1 MSKVATAAPK
11 YHGTLFGIGN
21 DLIVYLHLLAW
32 LICFPLNGA
41 LHAESLPAGM
51 VASDNPDA
59 SQVGAALLRKGGDA
73 VDAAVGTALALGVV
87 HAFGSGLGGGGFAI
101 VSRSDGETIALDFRE
116 TAPAAATQNM
126 FIGPSGKVES
136 EASTFGA
143 KAVAVPGELAGLFA
157 LHQKYGKL
165 PWAEVV
171 QPAIDLARDGFVVSP
186 IMHTKLKK
194 SLYHLRASVLGPYLV
209 DANEASRA
217 VGMRMRLPPLAKT
230 LETIAKTGSNDF
242 YKGEIAK
249 QIVQSI
255 RSQGGLLTLKDLADY
270 RVRFRPV
277 LTASI
282 HGYEVLTMPPP
293 SSGGVVLLQILKVLD
308 LATLKSL
315 GHNSAA
321 YIHLLTEC
329 MKHAFADRARAMGD
343 PDFVAVPLSRFLGLD
358 AIKRVRGKFDPK
370 RTLPKGA
377 YGSPVHSG
385 KDDGTS
391 HLNVMDA
398 NGNAVALTTTIN
410 TGFGSHFVAGKTG
423 LVLNNQMDDFVAQPG
438 VPNSFGLVGEKA
450 NAIEPNKRPL
460 SSMSPT
466 ILRKDGRVMLIVG
479 ASGGPM
485 IITSTLQ
492 VLLNMLIFEMS
503 PSQAVVAPRIHH
515 QWVPNVIKLEDGIPD
530 SVQARLE
537 LFGHQ
542 LVSQI
547 RYSATQ
553 VIYRS
558 ETGLRGAAD
567 PSKGGSAE
575 GIP

>member
-1 MSKVATAAPK
+1 MSKVGSIASK
-11 YHGTLFGIGN
+11 SHGPLSRIGQE
-21 DLIVYLHLLAW
+21 LTMYLHALAW
-32 LICFPLNGA
+32 FICFSLNGTV
-41 LHAESLPAGM
+41 HAQSLPAGM
-51 VASDNPDA
+51 VASDNPAA
-59 SQVGAALLRKGGDA
+59 SQVGAALLQKGGDA

-87 HAFGSGLGGGGFAI
+87 HAFGSGIGGGGFAI
-101 VSRSDGETIALDFRE
+101 VSRANGETIALDFRE

-126 FIGPSGKVES
+126 FIGVGGKVEP
-136 EASTFGA
+136 EASTLGA

-171 QPAIDLARDGFVVSP
+171 QPAVDLARDGFVISP
-186 IMHTKLKK
+186 IMHLKMKK

-209 DANEASRA
+209 DANEATRA
-217 VGMRMRLPPLAKT
+217 VGMRMRLPPLATT
-230 LETIAKTGSNDF
+230 LETIAKTGSKDF
-242 YKGEIAK
+242 YLGEIAK

-270 RVRFRPV
+270 RVKVRPV
-277 LTASI
+277 LKASI

-308 LATLKSL
+308 LASLKRL

-343 PDFVAVPLSRFLGLD
+343 PDFVSVPLSRFLGLD
-358 AIKRVRGKFDPK
+358 AIKRVRRKFDPE

-391 HLNVMDA
+391 HLSVMDA

-410 TGFGSHFVAGKTG
+410 TGFGSHFVAGNTG
-423 LVLNNQMDDFVAQPG
+423 VVLNNQMDDFVAQPG

-450 NAIEPNKRPL
+450 NAIAPNKRPL

-466 ILRKDGRVMLIVG
+466 ILRKDGRAMLVVG

-492 VLLNMLIFEMS
+492 VLLNMLIFDMS
-503 PSQAVVAPRIHH
+503 PNQAVTAPRFHH
-515 QWVPNVIKLEDGIPD
+515 QWIPDVIKVEDGVAD
-530 SVQARLE
+530 SVQARLKR
-537 LFGHQ
+537 FGHK
-542 LVSQI
+542 LVPQI

-558 ETGLRGAAD
+558 EIGLLGAAD
-567 PSKGGSAE
+567 PSKGGSAV
-575 GIP
+575 GTP